1 MTVDVALA
9 RRLELAQ
16 AARAADYAHV
26 QHRLYHERQA
36 TTLSLAG
43 GRAVYAGPDSP
54 VNRAIG
60 LGLEGPVTAAD
71 LLAVEAFYHKRSAPP
86 RVDLCPLAHR
96 SLIALLRKAGYL
108 LDELLSVLM
117 LPLPAAE
124 LPPPP
129 SDVEVKRCRQKE
141 RDLWLLTTAQGFSD
155 QEAPDQETLRILAPN
170 AYGEAGVCFLAR
182 IGGEAAGGA
191 AMFLHDGVAELGG
204 AATRPA
210 FRRRGVQSALVR
222 ARLIAAHE
230 LGCDMA
236 VVVTAR
242 GSASQRNLER
252 AGFRL
257 AYTKPVLVAAEGRGH
272 S

>member
-9 RRLELAQ
+9 RRLEQAQ
-16 AARAADYAHV
+16 AARAADYARV

-43 GRAVYAGPDSP
+43 GRAIYAGPDSP
-54 VNRAIG
+54 MNRAIG
-60 LGLEGPVTAAD
+60 LGMEGPVTAAD
-71 LLAVEAFYHKRSAPP
+71 LLAVEAFYRQRGAPA

-96 SLIALLRKAGYL
+96 SLIALLKKAGYL
-108 LDELLSVLM
+108 LDELCSVLM
-117 LPLPAAE
+117 QPLPAAD

-129 SDVEVKRCRQKE
+129 NVEITRSKEKE

-155 QEAPDQETLRILAPN
+155 QEVPDQETLRILAPN

-182 IGGEAAGGA
+182 IEGEAAGGA
-191 AMFLHDGVAELGG
+191 AMFLHEGVAELGS

-210 FRRRGVQSALVR
+210 FRRRGVQTALLR
-222 ARLIAAHE
+222 ARLTAAHQM
-230 LGCDMA
+230 GCDLA
-236 VVVTAR
+236 VVVTDR

-257 AYTKPVLVAAEGRGH
+257 AYTKPVLVAGRERGH
-272 S
+272 R